1 MYVQIIFPNLEKK
14 KKFQNEPV
22 ANGQGKAELKQSSF
36 VIGAAQMHTLGI
48 CVCLRIGMDAFCH
61 YGKSSL
67 ICTASRLIAF
77 RLFSD
82 VRWMVA
88 AGPTSSVAKLLLF
101 W

>member
-1 MYVQIIFPNLEKK
+1 M
-14 KKFQNEPV
+14 
-22 ANGQGKAELKQSSF
+22 ANRQEKAELKQFSSS
-36 VIGAAQMHTLGI
+36 VVGAAQMHNLGF